1 MTIVPI
7 SIRGLAKAVTINM
20 HFGFAGN
27 LSRKIYNTSELPETL
42 HTA

>member
-27 LSRKIYNTSELPETL
+27 IATVF
-42 HTA
+42 